1 MYFENRQLFDEIPC
15 VFLDEMQ
22 PMERYQ
28 VELEENMVRADLTWQ
43 ERAQALARLAELR
56 GNGPGTAAAIAQDVH
71 GRSDG
76 MYSDNVRKAIIV
88 AQHLDDKDVAR
99 ATNIND
105 AFKLLKSKEQLT
117 QARATAASKPEGA
130 SWCTIL
136 QMDALEFCRPH
147 WPEV

>member
-1 MYFENRQLFDEIPC
+1 
-15 VFLDEMQ
+15 
-22 PMERYQ
+22 
-28 VELEENMVRADLTWQ
+28 
-43 ERAQALARLAELR
+43 
-56 GNGPGTAAAIAQDVH
+56 
-71 GRSDG
+71 

-136 QMDALEFCRPH
+136 QMDALELCKTTLGRSLMYSALTH
-147 WPEV
+147 LMVWAQMTSGIAEGR